1 MSRKSLVL
9 ALAVLLGMAAWGQP
23 PAEEG
28 TLRLVDS
35 AGRLVELPRP
45 LERVVVLH
53 PPAAEILLALGIP
66 EVVVG
71 TSGSVAR
78 RPELAAYAGVP
89 QVARFAHGEPDL
101 EAIVMLAPQALIT
114 YGTHPAVDVEELAR
128 TLAPAGI
135 PVVGIDAWRLETL
148 SRDIFLLGLMFGRLE
163 RAAELIV
170 FFSRAW
176 EAALATVPRD
186 LPAPRVYAEHHAG
199 RAFGPGSEWD
209 RLIRLAGGENIF
221 ADAPVPHFE
230 ADPEAILERDP
241 QIILMDMVR
250 RPRLGYG
257 ITDAGEAEA
266 YLEELAARPGWELLS
281 AVRER
286 RVFLISRSIGTGPRK
301 LFMLPYLVSIFHPGV
316 GLDPEE
322 WLRRYHEEWLGVPHE
337 GIFVWPEP

>member
-9 ALAVLLGMAAWGQP
+9 ALAVLLGTGAWGQS

-45 LERVVVLH
+45 LERVVVLS

-78 RPELAAYAGVP
+78 KPELAAYAGVP
-89 QVARFAHGEPDL
+89 QVARLAHHEPDL
-101 EAIVMLAPQALIT
+101 EAIVTLAPQALIT

-135 PVVGIDAWRLETL
+135 PVVGIDAWRLDTL
-148 SRDIFLLGLMFGRLE
+148 TRDVFLLGLMFGRLE

-176 EAALATVPRD
+176 EAALAAVPRD
-186 LPAPRVYAEHHAG
+186 LPVPRVYAEHHGG

-221 ADAPVPHFE
+221 ADAPAPYFE

-241 QIILMDMVR
+241 QVILVDLR
-250 RPRLGYG
+250 RPLLGHG

-286 RVFLISRSIGTGPRK
+286 RVFLISPSIGAGPRK
-301 LFMLPYLVSIFHPGV
+301 LFMLPYLVSIFYPGV
-316 GLDPEE
+316 ALDPEA
-322 WLRRYHEEWLGVPHE
+322 WLRRYHEEWLGVPHV